1 MTPTF
6 QPGDRVAF
14 VGKFTSP
21 GEATVVLV
29 VGEHYVVQR
38 DDGTIVQAFYWE
50 HELSLLPRTC
60 GATIAR
66 HYANYAAYILGNIHR
81 IRVDGF
87 EPVCF
92 EEWLEAEV
100 YVAEDDADTEADAE
114 DGEE

>member
-1 MTPTF
+1 MPHAF
-6 QPGDRVAF
+6 HPGDRVAF
-14 VGKFTSP
+14 VGKFTTP

-29 VGEHYVVQR
+29 IGEHYIVQR

-60 GATIAR
+60 GGTIAK
-66 HYANYAAYILGNIHR
+66 HYGNYAAYILGNIHR

-92 EEWLEAEV
+92 EEWLESEV
-100 YVAEDDADTEADAE
+100 YAAEDEPAPSDDAE
-114 DGEE
+114 YGEE